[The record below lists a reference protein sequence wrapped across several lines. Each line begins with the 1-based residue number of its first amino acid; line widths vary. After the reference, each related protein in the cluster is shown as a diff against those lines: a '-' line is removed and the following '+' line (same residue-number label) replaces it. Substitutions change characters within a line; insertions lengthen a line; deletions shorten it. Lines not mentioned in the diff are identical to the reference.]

1 MRGDIVVKKSSH
13 VIRIPHIT
21 IPVSDLK
28 KAMSFYESI
37 LGLEKKSEWTNYAIF
52 DVGGVELALGAEKLE
67 IYLLVDNV
75 DKAYQDFKEK
85 GVKFVTEPKDQPWG
99 ARAATIVDPDGNM
112 FIIESF
118 KCKVCGKPCQS
129 YLELVEHMEKR
140 KEHVKG

>member
-1 MRGDIVVKKSSH
+1 MDIMVKKSSH

-28 KAMSFYESI
+28 KAVSFYESI
-37 LGLEKKSEWTNYAIF
+37 LGLEKKSEWPNYAIF
-52 DVGGVELALGAEKLE
+52 DVGGVELALGAGKLE
-67 IYLLVDNV
+67 IFLLVDDV

-85 GVKFVTEPKDQPWG
+85 RVKFVTEPEDQPWG

-118 KCKVCGKPCQS
+118 KCKVCGKSCQS
-129 YLELVEHMEKR
+129 YLELVEHM
-140 KEHVKG
+140 KEHREC